1 MFGNMMDMMGKLQ
14 EIKQKTDEAKAQ
26 LNSVLLEE
34 TSADGNVKVT
44 INANREIKSIS
55 IDDTLLEDKEALED
69 FLILT
74 LNKAIARATEKNE
87 AALAEVAK
95 QGLPFNF

>member
-1 MFGNMMDMMGKLQ
+1 MIGNMMDMMGKLQ